1 MSVRRVNLS
10 RSLDCGANSARRCGP
25 RHPLVHSSLS
35 RGGAWS
41 TRAGT
46 LSQRRRGAQVRRF
59 GFELD
64 DRPAEG
70 AKLVDDLE
78 DRSAVA
84 STPFGHT
91 GLVDSASFPAP
102 SIHDDFDRGIAR
114 KRASQIFIELS
125 PITRDDEPLLHDG
138 LLGFLPA
145 LATTMQRWQQGEL
158 PLVEKAGQWNP
169 GVRAA
174 RGTRWGSDVEAC
186 LTIETEG
193 QAAKG

>member
-1 MSVRRVNLS
+1 
-10 RSLDCGANSARRCGP
+10 
-25 RHPLVHSSLS
+25 
-35 RGGAWS
+35 
-41 TRAGT
+41 
-46 LSQRRRGAQVRRF
+46 
-59 GFELD
+59 
-64 DRPAEG
+64 
-70 AKLVDDLE
+70 LVDDLE

-102 SIHDDFDRGIAR
+102 AVHDDFDREIAR
-114 KRASQIFIELS
+114 KRAPQIVIERS
-125 PITRDDEPLLHDG
+125 PITRDDKPLLHDG

-145 LATTMQRWQQGEL
+145 LATTMQRWQQREL
-158 PLVEKAGQWNP
+158 PLVKKAGQGNP

-174 RGTRWGSDVEAC
+174 RGARRRSDVEAC